1 MSKQRIAQSPK
12 AYTHCSTESL
22 SHRLSLVHDEAS
34 HFHGD
39 RLMNT
44 RQHAIYTL
52 NPAKLH
58 PHGPIKPASLS
69 AESAS
74 SSSEDTSASDATGLS
89 PMLSAS
95 GKAVLRTHKA
105 LVRKTTR
112 LYHRVQR
119 DLSTEALSFVL
130 KNRAFD
136 PAGSV
141 MSNESAPH
149 TPVVDDLTYVPGW
162 SAKAVLPDGTGFI
175 LRPLLEEDR
184 DRLEEGFER
193 LSHESRYQR
202 FMTSMEVLP
211 EHYLRYL
218 TDLDYRD
225 HFAVVAAI
233 EDPVRFDLQGLGIA
247 RFIALDCT
255 PNEAELAITIA
266 DEAQGRGL
274 GKILMDVL
282 LRAASE
288 RGLSALRAEVLPDN
302 TGMRTLAER
311 FGGEKIAA
319 QEGLVTWRIPV
330 PAADELP
337 DATYLLED

>member
-1 MSKQRIAQSPK
+1 
-12 AYTHCSTESL
+12 
-22 SHRLSLVHDEAS
+22 
-34 HFHGD
+34 
-39 RLMNT
+39 MNT
-44 RQHAIYTL
+44 SQHAIYTL

-58 PHGPIKPASLS
+58 PYGPL
-69 AESAS
+69 ES
-74 SSSEDTSASDATGLS
+74 SSSNGSDTSRTPHPDAHTPS
-89 PMLSAS
+89 KRAPVLSAS

-136 PAGSV
+136 PAGSS

-149 TPVVDDLTYVPGW
+149 TPTNDDLTYVPGW
-162 SAKAVLPDGTGFI
+162 SAKAALPDGTGFI

-202 FMTSMEVLP
+202 FMTSMEKLP
-211 EHYLRYL
+211 EHYLQYL

-225 HFAVVAAI
+225 HFAVVAGI

-247 RFIALDCT
+247 RFITLEST
-255 PNEAELAITIA
+255 PKEAELAITIA

-288 RGLSALRAEVLPDN
+288 RGLCALRAEVLPDN
-302 TGMRTLAER
+302 KGMRMLAQR
-311 FGGEKIAA
+311 FGGEKVAA
-319 QEGLVTWRIPV
+319 QEGLITWRIPV
-330 PAADELP
+330 PAADALGE
-337 DATYLLED
+337 ASYLLSE